1 MEKQKENLN
10 IEYNW
15 KILVTY
21 ALRKY
26 QSVKI
31 ASQHLG
37 VTDRTVFRYINEWD
51 IVWKKPKDNGKKKS
65 IPGMDEEN

>member
-1 MEKQKENLN
+1 MEKQEENLN

-15 KILVTY
+15 KILAGLGVEE
-21 ALRKY
+21 A
-26 QSVKI
+26 
-31 ASQHLG
+31 AMALG

>member
-1 MEKQKENLN
+1 MNESEVNLN

-15 KILVTY
+15 KILVTH

-26 QSVKI
+26 QSVKV

-51 IVWKKPKDNGKKKS
+51 IKWKKPKDNGKKDS

>member
-1 MEKQKENLN
+1 MEKQEENLN

-26 QSVKI
+26 QSVKV
-31 ASQHLG
+31 ASRHLG
-37 VTDRTVFRYINEWD
+37 VTDRTVFRYINQWD
-51 IVWKKPKDNGKKKS
+51 IEWKKSKNNGEKKS

>member
-1 MEKQKENLN
+1 MAKQEENLN

-26 QSVKI
+26 QNVRV
-31 ASQHLG
+31 AAEHLG
-37 VTDRTVFRYINEWD
+37 VTDRTVFRYINQWD
-51 IVWKKPKDNGKKKS
+51 IKWKRPKKDGQQEQVR
-65 IPGMDEEN
+65 GVDEEN

>member
-1 MEKQKENLN
+1 MNESEENLN

-26 QSVKI
+26 QSVKV

-51 IVWKKPKDNGKKKS
+51 IKWKKPKDNGKKDS